1 MLNIEKGVVG
11 TWFQVFAKP
20 SVRVI
25 PENSKEAPV
34 RNEAARL
41 LLEESVET
49 LHSSA
54 SGLISAE
61 GLAFFVSLGR
71 IIFLYSKKRE
81 LCRNQKIRW
90 KTRRK

>member
-54 SGLISAE
+54 SGLIPAE
-61 GLAFFVSLGR
+61 GLAFFYVIGFGCQKVILR
-71 IIFLYSKKRE
+71 
-81 LCRNQKIRW
+81 RNDA
-90 KTRRK
+90 

>member
-1 MLNIEKGVVG
+1 VLNIEKGVVG

-61 GLAFFVSLGR
+61 GLAFFIHRKLRPMNEKALRAGSHCVGVE
-71 IIFLYSKKRE
+71 LYR
-81 LCRNQKIRW
+81 
-90 KTRRK
+90 

>member
-61 GLAFFVSLGR
+61 GLAFLFH
-71 IIFLYSKKRE
+71 
-81 LCRNQKIRW
+81 RNNHLPVQ
-90 KTRRK
+90 

>member
-54 SGLISAE
+54 SGAWISAE
-61 GLAFFVSLGR
+61 GLAFF
-71 IIFLYSKKRE
+71 IH
-81 LCRNQKIRW
+81 
-90 KTRRK
+90 RKLRPMK

>member
-41 LLEESVET
+41 LLEESPGTVRTDALGNFRQET
-49 LHSSA
+49 C
-54 SGLISAE
+54 
-61 GLAFFVSLGR
+61 FFYFMGNVYCEIKSR
-71 IIFLYSKKRE
+71 NPVYQTTQKKKR
-81 LCRNQKIRW
+81 
-90 KTRRK
+90 RK

>member
-1 MLNIEKGVVG
+1 VLNIEKGVVG

-61 GLAFFVSLGR
+61 GLAFLFH
-71 IIFLYSKKRE
+71 
-81 LCRNQKIRW
+81 
-90 KTRRK
+90 RKLRPMK

>member
-1 MLNIEKGVVG
+1 MASEI
-11 TWFQVFAKP
+11 QMFAKP
-20 SVRVI
+20 SVRDFA
-25 PENSKEAPV
+25 ENAGKSPV

-61 GLAFFVSLGR
+61 GLAFF
-71 IIFLYSKKRE
+71 IH
-81 LCRNQKIRW
+81 
-90 KTRRK
+90 RKLRPMK

>member
-54 SGLISAE
+54 SRGLDFSR
-61 GLAFFVSLGR
+61 GTPL
-71 IIFLYSKKRE
+71 FLFIGNYVLEIKK
-81 LCRNQKIRW
+81 
-90 KTRRK
+90 